1 MVNRLQR
8 KFMLITT
15 TTLFLVLFIF
25 IIALNLINIINI
37 NRKSDSLL
45 SLIQEYDGNL
55 PREFKDVKPKNIYD
69 FYGFANKNDYNKR
82 VPVHNIYFSVK
93 IFYDGSIIVNIR
105 NNDSIDIL
113 DAKSLAEDVIKSGK
127 YKGYK
132 GFYKFL
138 LSDMGEYRL
147 VSFVDSSGDIS
158 KLVDF
163 AVISIFMVIL
173 FVCIF
178 SIILNFV
185 SRYAIKPFID
195 NIEKQKVFIT
205 NAGHE
210 IKTPLAIILANT
222 EVIEMFDGENEWTKS
237 TINQVKR
244 LDGLVKRLLSLSK
257 MDENNFE
264 IDRKEVCF
272 GKIVSEVVND
282 FEVYANTKNLKI
294 IRNINEDLMFNCSE
308 EYIRDLVSILI
319 DNAIKYSDDY
329 GKIEV
334 FLNYKGGKIEFCVSN
349 TFNNNEING
358 SMNYLFDRFY
368 RMDNS
373 RSRDTGGYGLGLS
386 IADSIV
392 RHHKGKIGAFS
403 KDGKINF
410 KILFNKIN

>member
-1 MVNRLQR
+1 MVDRLQR

-25 IIALNLINIINI
+25 VITLNLINIINI
-37 NRKSDSLL
+37 NRQSDSLL
-45 SLIQEYDGNL
+45 NLIQEYDGNL

-69 FYGFANKNDYNKR
+69 FYGFINKNDYNKR
-82 VPVHNIYFSVK
+82 VPIHNIYFSVK
-93 IFYDGSIIVNIR
+93 IFYDGSILVNIR

-113 DAKSLAEDVIKSGK
+113 DAKSLAENVINSNR

-138 LSDMGEYRL
+138 VSDMYGYKL
-147 VSFVDSSGDIS
+147 VSFVDSSNDIS
-158 KLVDF
+158 KSVDF
-163 AVISIFMVIL
+163 AIISMFVVIL

-178 SIILNFV
+178 GIILNFV
-185 SRYAIKPFID
+185 SKYAIKPFID

-222 EVIEMFDGENEWTKS
+222 EVIEIFNGENEWTKS

-257 MDENNFE
+257 MDENNFR
-264 IDRKEVCF
+264 IDRKEVYF
-272 GKIVSEVVND
+272 GKIVSEIVND

-294 IRNINEDLMFNCSE
+294 IRNIDEDLMFNCSE

-319 DNAIKYSDDY
+319 DNAIKYCDDC

-349 TFNNNEING
+349 TFNNGING
-358 SMNYLFDRFY
+358 NMDYLFDRFY

-392 RHHKGKIGAFS
+392 RHHKGKIDAFY
-403 KDGKINF
+403 KDGKISFN
-410 KILFNKIN
+410 IVFNKIN